1 MSKNLSHSYFN
12 NGASTSQR
20 SRQNQQETTT
30 EIISPILMELQSQ
43 QSQQSPSIISSPSL
57 SLPKTFPTTKQTSQ
71 NAQPQN
77 KQQNLTNMAT
87 ANMTETV
94 QAISSNNAGGAH
106 VTTNMSTETLTN
118 SEVARKRRKARFQ
131 YYGELC
137 FRTPP
142 TDENIPEDLVRPLQS
157 IYKQIRYE
165 YENQCNIHRVAATYA
180 RVLGEFNDVS
190 EPYRKTNPAYNR
202 IYTNI
207 VETLQRVYHI
217 KPKVLYIRPHLY
229 SVDKWGPLYWRFM
242 HYTSILIS
250 VAMMT
255 GKIRNLLD
263 FPIFVYN
270 INLILPCHKCIAHY
284 LTVKESS
291 DIHAIIKMLSFGRL
305 IYGVRLF
312 HEAIT
317 KNIHQ
322 HEMKERSTLLPPTTG
337 ADNGPPKFSE
347 MDFAELYGCGEWEC
361 NPYTEKTE
369 GYFPSVVEWLA
380 PTHMALTTLLAYY
393 CNHNYKEISTVIKT
407 KIYRREIVRDV
418 SRPITPQLIETM
430 MPAYK
435 YKIHPMSRN
444 DVMVHSLTAKQIE
457 WCLSQ
462 AILMQVE
469 DTILDDN
476 YLTMDRHRY
485 RRAIDKLYTQFPD
498 EIRRIAECY
507 FQPGNQQLLN
517 KWRNT
522 YSKDGNPSPPTVIS
536 ESNIKNYN
544 EISQLINSYN
554 QGDTSKV

>member
-1 MSKNLSHSYFN
+1 MSTNLSHSYFN
-12 NGASTSQR
+12 DGALTSQESR
-20 SRQNQQETTT
+20 SKRRVTTT
-30 EIISPILMELQSQ
+30 GTISPVPMELQPQ
-43 QSQQSPSIISSPSL
+43 QSQQSPSTPSSPSIL
-57 SLPKTFPTTKQTSQ
+57 SSKASLTKEQTRQDGQSQ
-71 NAQPQN
+71 IKHQN
-77 KQQNLTNMAT
+77 STNTAT
-87 ANMTETV
+87 SNMTKTV
-94 QAISSNNAGGAH
+94 PAISSNAGARI
-106 VTTNMSTETLTN
+106 TTNISTETLTS
-118 SEVARKRRKARFQ
+118 SENARKRRKARFQ

-157 IYKQIRYE
+157 IYKQVRYE
-165 YENQCNIHRVAATYA
+165 YENQCNIRRVAAIYA
-180 RVLGEFNDVS
+180 RILGEFNDVS

-263 FPIFVYN
+263 FPIFIYN

-322 HEMKERSTLLPPTTG
+322 HELKERTTMIPPTMG
-337 ADNGPPKFSE
+337 PDNVPPKFTE

-407 KIYRREIVRDV
+407 KIYRREIVRDI
-418 SRPITPQLIETM
+418 SRPITPHLIETM
-430 MPAYK
+430 MPAYN
-435 YKIHPMSRN
+435 YEIHPMSRN
-444 DVMVHSLTAKQIE
+444 DVLVHSLTAKQIE
-457 WCLSQ
+457 WCLAQ
-462 AILMQVE
+462 AILMQIE
-469 DTILDDN
+469 DTILDDD
-476 YLTMDRHRY
+476 YLTIDRHRY
-485 RRAIDKLYTQFPD
+485 KRAIDRLYSQFPD

-507 FQPGNQQLLN
+507 FQSGNQRLLS

-522 YSKDGNPSPPTVIS
+522 YGKDGSPPPPTVVT
-536 ESNIKNYN
+536 EANIKNYN
-544 EISQLINSYN
+544 EISQFINSYN
-554 QGDTSKV
+554 QDDTS

>member
-1 MSKNLSHSYFN
+1 MSTNLSHSYFN
-12 NGASTSQR
+12 DGALTSQESR
-20 SRQNQQETTT
+20 SKRRVTTT
-30 EIISPILMELQSQ
+30 GTISPVPMELQPQ
-43 QSQQSPSIISSPSL
+43 QSQQSPSTPSSPSIL
-57 SLPKTFPTTKQTSQ
+57 SSKASLTKEQTRQDGQSQ
-71 NAQPQN
+71 IKHQN
-77 KQQNLTNMAT
+77 STNTAT
-87 ANMTETV
+87 SNMTKTV
-94 QAISSNNAGGAH
+94 PAISSNAGARI
-106 VTTNMSTETLTN
+106 TTNISTETLTS
-118 SEVARKRRKARFQ
+118 SENARKRRKARFQ

-157 IYKQIRYE
+157 IYKQVRYE
-165 YENQCNIHRVAATYA
+165 YENQCNIRSVAAIYA
-180 RVLGEFNDVS
+180 RILGEFNDVS

-263 FPIFVYN
+263 FPIFIYN

-322 HEMKERSTLLPPTTG
+322 HELKERTTMIPPTMG
-337 ADNGPPKFSE
+337 PDNVPPKFTE

-407 KIYRREIVRDV
+407 KIYRREIVRDI
-418 SRPITPQLIETM
+418 SRPITPHLIETM
-430 MPAYK
+430 MPAYN
-435 YKIHPMSRN
+435 YEIHPMSRN
-444 DVMVHSLTAKQIE
+444 DVLVHSLTAKQIE
-457 WCLSQ
+457 WCLAQ

-469 DTILDDN
+469 DTILDDD
-476 YLTMDRHRY
+476 YLTIDRHRY
-485 RRAIDKLYTQFPD
+485 KRAIDRLYSQFPD

-507 FQPGNQQLLN
+507 FQSGNQRLLS

-522 YSKDGNPSPPTVIS
+522 YGKDGSPPPPTVVT
-536 ESNIKNYN
+536 EANIKNYN
-544 EISQLINSYN
+544 EISQFINSYN
-554 QGDTSKV
+554 QDDTS

>member
-1 MSKNLSHSYFN
+1 MSTNLSHSYFN
-12 NGASTSQR
+12 DGALTSQESR
-20 SRQNQQETTT
+20 SKRRVTTT
-30 EIISPILMELQSQ
+30 GTISPVPMELQPQ
-43 QSQQSPSIISSPSL
+43 QSQQSPSTPSSPSIL
-57 SLPKTFPTTKQTSQ
+57 SSKASLTKEQTRQDGQSQ
-71 NAQPQN
+71 IKHQN
-77 KQQNLTNMAT
+77 STNTAT
-87 ANMTETV
+87 SNMTKTV
-94 QAISSNNAGGAH
+94 PAISSNAGARI
-106 VTTNMSTETLTN
+106 TTNISTETLTS
-118 SEVARKRRKARFQ
+118 SENARKRRKARFQ

-157 IYKQIRYE
+157 IYKQVRYE
-165 YENQCNIHRVAATYA
+165 YENQCNIRRVAAIYA
-180 RVLGEFNDVS
+180 RILGEFNDVS

-263 FPIFVYN
+263 FPIFIYN

-322 HEMKERSTLLPPTTG
+322 HELKERTTMIPPTMG
-337 ADNGPPKFSE
+337 PDNVPPKFTE

-407 KIYRREIVRDV
+407 KIYRREIVRDI
-418 SRPITPQLIETM
+418 SRPITPHLIETM
-430 MPAYK
+430 MPAYN
-435 YKIHPMSRN
+435 YEIHPMSRN
-444 DVMVHSLTAKQIE
+444 DVLVHSLTAKQIE
-457 WCLSQ
+457 WCLAQ

-469 DTILDDN
+469 DTILDDD
-476 YLTMDRHRY
+476 YLTIDRHRY
-485 RRAIDKLYTQFPD
+485 KRAIDRLYSQFPD

-507 FQPGNQQLLN
+507 FQSGNQRLLS

-522 YSKDGNPSPPTVIS
+522 YGKDGSPPPPTVVT
-536 ESNIKNYN
+536 EANIKNYN
-544 EISQLINSYN
+544 EISQFINSYN
-554 QGDTSKV
+554 QDDTS